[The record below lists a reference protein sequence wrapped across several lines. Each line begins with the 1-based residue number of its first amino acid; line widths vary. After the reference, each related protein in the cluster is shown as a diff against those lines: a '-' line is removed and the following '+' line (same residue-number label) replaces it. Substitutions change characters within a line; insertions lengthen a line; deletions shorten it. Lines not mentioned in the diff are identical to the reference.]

1 MLGQSKSF
9 VFSFSSSFVLYFV
22 FVFFFVFFQQIRA
35 ISVHRPPAERLK
47 RTETDHHHQGR
58 RGFRASQRGEG
69 IKGSRG
75 KENKIKNK
83 IIIRND
89 NAQRDGTVQRATEQS
104 RVQKVK
110 EAKIKQRP
118 STAIVTKPLAWVES
132 HRTSHWSWTFGGRFR
147 PSRSREDR
155 DQSNSNGDG

>member
-9 VFSFSSSFVLYFV
+9 FFL
-22 FVFFFVFFQQIRA
+22 FFFVCVVFCFCLLFCLLPTDSCHQC
-35 ISVHRPPAERLK
+35 PPSTGRK
-47 RTETDHHHQGR
+47 TETDHHHQGR

-89 NAQRDGTVQRATEQS
+89 NAQRDGTVQQATEQS
-104 RVQKVK
+104 RVQKEK

-132 HRTSHWSWTFGGRFR
+132 HRTSHWSWTFEGRFR